1 MRLSILLAGFV
12 FWYRM
17 PAGFPRCSGVSGPKS
32 GPTLWI
38 VEGRVE
44 VCATP
49 IRPWLTAHNIP
60 HVDRTT
66 ADGAE
71 SGRSTEIE

>member
-1 MRLSILLAGFV
+1 MLKLQRMEKKFVDTLTFLAHGD
-12 FWYRM
+12 RQ
-17 PAGFPRCSGVSGPKS
+17 
-32 GPTLWI
+32 I

-44 VCATP
+44 VCATR

-71 SGRSTEIE
+71 SCRSTEIE